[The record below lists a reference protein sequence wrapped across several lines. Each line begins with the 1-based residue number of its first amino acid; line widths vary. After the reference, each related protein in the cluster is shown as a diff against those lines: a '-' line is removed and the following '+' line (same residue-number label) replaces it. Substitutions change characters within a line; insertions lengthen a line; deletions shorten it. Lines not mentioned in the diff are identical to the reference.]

1 MPRELPSAS
10 VVDIA
15 QFNRL
20 VVVPNAVQGLFRRR
34 PAAVAVAAW
43 TDVDGAAVRLLAG
56 MRRRYRGGPVWI
68 RLLRD
73 RALLLLDVADVRK
86 ALEGS
91 PAPFAADPPAK
102 RTGMGH
108 FQPHAL
114 TISRDGIWA
123 ERRRFTETVLDTP
136 SPMHRLGERFAAVAR
151 DETAALLDAVD
162 DELTWEPWHAAFRRA
177 ARRIVLGDAAAGDE
191 ELTDLL
197 AGMMSEANRL
207 PSGRSERFDP
217 FVRRLRRY
225 VEAAE
230 AGSLVT
236 LFGEAPSTPAT
247 NTTGQVPHWLFALA
261 DTLPANALRALALI
275 AAHPDERGSVRAEI
289 AGEPRLV
296 ERQYLRACL
305 QDAMRLYPTTPL
317 LSRETVAEAE
327 LGGAAVPA
335 GTQVLWVNLFHHRDR
350 ERIEF
355 ADRFAPD
362 AWTGGEAGGDWSFNH
377 FSHGPQ
383 GCPGAYLALL
393 VGTAVLSEVL
403 ETRDVS
409 LQAPHFAAGKP
420 LPHMLDVFRTRV
432 ALAPRT
438 PRPA

>member
-10 VVDIA
+10 VVDVA

-43 TDVDGAAVRLLAG
+43 TDVDGAAVRLLGG

-123 ERRRFTETVLDTP
+123 ERRRFTETVLDTA

-217 FVRRLRRY
+217 FVRRLHGY

-275 AAHPDERGSVRAEI
+275 AAHPDERDSVRAEI

-296 ERQYLRACL
+296 ERQYLSACL

-362 AWTGGEAGGDWSFNH
+362 AWTDGEAAGDWSFNH

-409 LQAPHFAAGKP
+409 LQSPHLAAGKP

-432 ALAPRT
+432 ALEPRA